1 MTRDSR
7 HGQLELGM
15 GPAQSCGR
23 GTPAGRVGSLAGAT
37 LPAAVTGCRCLHVL
51 LLVAGLTAGMA
62 GMTTPAAWAQSA
74 GDPATATAT
83 APAPLR
89 YANVVEEARAMVRA
103 DLAARGYPGI
113 AIAVSVDGET
123 VWSEGFGYANLE
135 HRVPMWPSVK
145 FRVGSISK
153 SLTAA
158 AAARLVADGRLD
170 LDAPIQK
177 YVPSFPEKAHPI
189 TTRQLGGH
197 LAGIRHYQGDE
208 NFIRDPYAT
217 VLDSLT
223 IFADDPLLHEP
234 GSAFAYTSYGF
245 NLLSAVVESAA
256 RQPFLDTMRDAVF
269 RPLGL
274 RDTVADFV
282 TPIIPGRTSYYVR
295 DDAGQVVNA
304 PWVNNSYKWA
314 GGGFLSTTEDVLAFA
329 NAHLDD
335 DFLTESSRKLLFTEQ
350 KTRDGEGVGYGFGWF
365 IRTRE
370 DGRRLL
376 SHSGGS
382 VGGTSLMVMEPA
394 SRVVVVGL
402 INLTRANNGV
412 VREVLDLFI
421 DAAAATVH

>member
-1 MTRDSR
+1 MTQPFRYR
-7 HGQLELGM
+7 R
-15 GPAQSCGR
+15 PVPRTAR
-23 GTPAGRVGSLAGAT
+23 
-37 LPAAVTGCRCLHVL
+37 AAMTACRRLHVL
-51 LLVAGLTAGMA
+51 LLLAGLLMGGGPPLAS
-62 GMTTPAAWAQSA
+62 AQSS
-74 GDPATATAT
+74 GDPATASAAT

-89 YANVVEEARAMVRA
+89 YAEVVEEARALVLA

-113 AIAVSVDGET
+113 AIAVAVDGET

-158 AAARLVADGRLD
+158 AVARLVEDGHLD

-177 YVPSFPEKAHPI
+177 YVPSFPEKAYPI

-197 LAGIRHYQGDE
+197 LAGIRHYMGDE
-208 NFIRDPYAT
+208 NFIRDPYPT
-217 VLDSLT
+217 VLDGLT

-234 GSAFAYTSYGF
+234 GTAFAYTSYGF
-245 NLLSAVVESAA
+245 NLLSAVVEGAA
-256 RQPFLDTMRDAVF
+256 RKPFLDTMREEIF
-269 RPLGL
+269 GPLGL

-295 DDAGQVVNA
+295 DEAGNVVNA

-335 DFLTESSRKLLFTEQ
+335 DFLTEASRKLLFTEQ
-350 KTRDGEGVGYGFGWF
+350 RTRDGDGVGYGLGWF
-365 IRTRE
+365 IRQRD

-382 VGGTSLMVMEPA
+382 VGGTSLMVMEPE

-421 DAAAATVH
+421 DAAAARHQP

>member
-1 MTRDSR
+1 MR
-7 HGQLELGM
+7 L
-15 GPAQSCGR
+15 A
-23 GTPAGRVGSLAGAT
+23 AGA
-37 LPAAVTGCRCLHVL
+37 GCRGFHVL
-51 LLVAGLTAGMA
+51 LLVVGVLAGTGAPTAS
-62 GMTTPAAWAQSA
+62 AQSA
-74 GDPATATAT
+74 DTPATAPAA

-89 YANVVEEARAMVRA
+89 YAEVVEEARALVRA

-123 VWSEGFGYANLE
+123 IWSEGFGHANLE
-135 HRVPMWPSVK
+135 HRVPMSPAVK
-145 FRVGSISK
+145 FRVGSIAK

-158 AAARLVADGRLD
+158 AVARLVEDGRLD

-177 YVPSFPEKAHPI
+177 YVPSFPDKAHPI
-189 TTRQLGGH
+189 TARQLGGH

-208 NFIRDPYAT
+208 NFIRDPYPT
-217 VLDSLT
+217 VLDSLS

-234 GSAFAYTSYGF
+234 GTAFAYTSYGF
-245 NLLSAVVESAA
+245 NLLSAVVEGAA
-256 RQPFLDTMRDAVF
+256 KKPFLDFMREAVF

-282 TPIIPGRTSYYVR
+282 VPIIAGRTSYYVR
-295 DDAGQVVNA
+295 DGAGRVVNA

-314 GGGFLSTTEDVLAFA
+314 GGGFLSTTEDVLRFA

-335 DFLTESSRKLLFTEQ
+335 DFLTEASRKLLFTEQ
-350 KTRDGEGVGYGFGWF
+350 ETRDGNGVGYGLGWF
-365 IRTRE
+365 IRQRD

-382 VGGTSLMVMEPA
+382 VGGTSLMVMEPE

-421 DAAAATVH
+421 DAANRAAGDD

>member
-1 MTRDSR
+1 MTRQHSR
-7 HGQLELGM
+7 ARDM
-15 GPAQSCGR
+15 APAIVTQSYR
-23 GTPAGRVGSLAGAT
+23 FPALLLPAGLGS
-37 LPAAVTGCRCLHVL
+37 RRLHGL
-51 LLVAGLTAGMA
+51 LLVAGLAVGTAA
-62 GMTTPAAWAQSA
+62 PTVSAQSA
-74 GDPATATAT
+74 GAPAT
-83 APAPLR
+83 APAVAPAPLD
-89 YANVVEEARAMVRA
+89 YAEVVEEARALVRA

-113 AIAVSVDGET
+113 AIAVAVDGET

-135 HRVPMWPSVK
+135 HRVPMQPSVK

-158 AAARLVADGRLD
+158 AVARLVEDGSLD
-170 LDAPIQK
+170 PDAPVQE
-177 YVPSFPEKAHPI
+177 YVPSFPEKSHPI

-197 LAGIRHYQGDE
+197 LAGIRHYRGNE
-208 NFIRDPYAT
+208 NFIRDPYPT
-217 VLDSLT
+217 VLDGLT
-223 IFADDPLLHEP
+223 IFADDPLLYEP
-234 GSAFAYTSYGF
+234 GTMFAYTSYGF
-245 NLLSAVVESAA
+245 NLLSAVVEGAA
-256 RQPFLDTMRDAVF
+256 KKPFLDYMREAVF

-282 TPIIPGRTSYYVR
+282 VPIIAGRTSYYVR
-295 DDAGQVVNA
+295 NDAGSVVNA
-304 PWVNNSYKWA
+304 PWVDNSYKWA
-314 GGGFLSTTEDVLAFA
+314 GGGFLSTTGDVLAFA

-335 DFLTESSRKLLFTEQ
+335 EFLSEASRKLLFTEQ
-350 KTRDGEGVGYGFGWF
+350 RTRDGEGVGYGLGWF

-382 VGGTSLMVMEPA
+382 VGGTSLMVMEPE

>member
-1 MTRDSR
+1 M
-7 HGQLELGM
+7 
-15 GPAQSCGR
+15 A
-23 GTPAGRVGSLAGAT
+23 
-37 LPAAVTGCRCLHVL
+37 PAAVTGRCSLYVL
-51 LLVAGLTAGMA
+51 LLAGLLVGMGA
-62 GMTTPAAWAQSA
+62 PNASAQSA
-74 GDPATATAT
+74 GDLTTAPAV

-89 YANVVEEARAMVRA
+89 YADVVEEARALVRA
-103 DLAARGYPGI
+103 DLDARGYPGI
-113 AIAVSVDGET
+113 AVAVSVDGET

-158 AAARLVADGRLD
+158 AVARLVEDGRLD

-208 NFIRDPYAT
+208 NFIRDPYPT
-217 VLDSLT
+217 VLDGLS

-234 GSAFAYTSYGF
+234 GTAFAYTSYGF
-245 NLLSAVVESAA
+245 NLLSAVVGGAA
-256 RQPFLDTMRDAVF
+256 KQPFLDYMREAVF
-269 RPLGL
+269 RPLGM

-295 DDAGQVVNA
+295 NSARSVVNA

-314 GGGFLSTTEDVLAFA
+314 GGGFLSTTEDVLRFA

-335 DFLTESSRKLLFTEQ
+335 EYLSEASRKLLFTEQ
-350 KTRDGEGVGYGFGWF
+350 RTRDGDGVGYGLGWF
-365 IRTRE
+365 ILTRE

-382 VGGTSLMVMEPA
+382 VGGTSLMVMEPE

-421 DAAAATVH
+421 DAAAASTVH

>member
-1 MTRDSR
+1 MTRRFRAGSRQRPCGDGR
-7 HGQLELGM
+7 HGRAGLE
-15 GPAQSCGR
+15 
-23 GTPAGRVGSLAGAT
+23 AGL
-37 LPAAVTGCRCLHVL
+37 LAVTECRRVHVL
-51 LLVAGLTAGMA
+51 LLLAGLLMGGGAPPVA
-62 GMTTPAAWAQSA
+62 AQSS
-74 GDPATATAT
+74 GDPATAPAAM
-83 APAPLR
+83 APAPLH
-89 YANVVEEARAMVRA
+89 YAEVVEEARARVRA

-113 AIAVSVDGET
+113 AIAVAVDGET

-135 HRVPMWPSVK
+135 HRVPMQPAVK

-158 AAARLVADGRLD
+158 AVARLVEDGRLD

-197 LAGIRHYQGDE
+197 LAGIRHYMGDE
-208 NFIRDPYAT
+208 NFIRDPYPT
-217 VLDSLT
+217 VLHGLT

-234 GSAFAYTSYGF
+234 GTAFAYTSYGF
-245 NLLSAVVESAA
+245 NLLSAVVEGAA
-256 RQPFLDTMRDAVF
+256 KQPFLDHMREAVF

-295 DDAGQVVNA
+295 DDAGRVVNA
-304 PWVNNSYKWA
+304 PWVDNSYKWA

-329 NAHLDD
+329 DAHLDD
-335 DFLTESSRKLLFTEQ
+335 DFLTEASRKLLFTEQ
-350 KTRDGEGVGYGFGWF
+350 KTRDGEGVGYGLGWF

-382 VGGTSLMVMEPA
+382 VGGTSLMVMEPE

-421 DAAAATVH
+421 DAANRAAGDD

>member
-1 MTRDSR
+1 MNREDRTMT
-7 HGQLELGM
+7 
-15 GPAQSCGR
+15 
-23 GTPAGRVGSLAGAT
+23 
-37 LPAAVTGCRCLHVL
+37 LHALVL
-51 LLVAGLTAGMA
+51 LVGLTAGMGIA
-62 GMTTPAAWAQSA
+62 PASAQSS
-74 GDPATATAT
+74 GNPATAPSAV

-89 YANVVEEARAMVRA
+89 YADVVEEARAMVRA
-103 DLAARGYPGI
+103 DLAARGHPGI
-113 AIAVSVDGET
+113 AVAVAVDGET

-135 HRVPMWPSVK
+135 HRVPMQPSVK

-158 AAARLVADGRLD
+158 AAARLVENGRLD
-170 LDAPIQK
+170 LDAPIQQ
-177 YVPSFPEKAHPI
+177 YVPSFPEKTHPV

-208 NFIRDPYAT
+208 NFIRDPYPT
-217 VLDSLT
+217 VLDGLS

-234 GSAFAYTSYGF
+234 GTAFAYTSYGF
-245 NLLSAVVESAA
+245 NLLSAVVEGAA
-256 RQPFLDTMRDAVF
+256 DKPFLDIVRDAVF
-269 RPLGL
+269 RPLGM

-295 DDAGQVVNA
+295 DAAGSVVNA

-314 GGGFLSTTEDVLAFA
+314 GGGFLSTTEDILAFA

-335 DFLTESSRKLLFTEQ
+335 GFLSRASRELLFTEQ

-365 IRTRE
+365 IRTRD

-382 VGGTSLMVMEPA
+382 VGGTSLMVMEPET
-394 SRVVVVGL
+394 RVVVVGL

-421 DAAAATVH
+421 DAVGAQQ

>member
-1 MTRDSR
+1 MTRRFRAGSRQRPCGDGR
-7 HGQLELGM
+7 HGRAGLE
-15 GPAQSCGR
+15 
-23 GTPAGRVGSLAGAT
+23 AGL
-37 LPAAVTGCRCLHVL
+37 LAVTECRRLHVL
-51 LLVAGLTAGMA
+51 LLLAGLLMGGGAPPVA
-62 GMTTPAAWAQSA
+62 AQSS
-74 GDPATATAT
+74 GDPATAPTAM
-83 APAPLR
+83 APAPLH
-89 YANVVEEARAMVRA
+89 YAEVVEEARARVRA

-113 AIAVSVDGET
+113 AIAVAVDGET

-135 HRVPMWPSVK
+135 HRVPMQPSVK

-158 AAARLVADGRLD
+158 AVAGLVEDGRLD
-170 LDAPIQK
+170 LDAPVQK

-189 TTRQLGGH
+189 TARQLGGH
-197 LAGIRHYQGDE
+197 LAGIRHYQGNE
-208 NFIRDPYAT
+208 NFIRDPYPT
-217 VLDSLT
+217 VLDGLS

-234 GSAFAYTSYGF
+234 GTAFAYTSYGF
-245 NLLSAVVESAA
+245 NLLSAVVEGAA
-256 RQPFLDTMRDAVF
+256 RKPFLDHMREAVF

-295 DDAGQVVNA
+295 DDAGRVVNA
-304 PWVNNSYKWA
+304 PWVDNSYKWA
-314 GGGFLSTTEDVLAFA
+314 GGGFLSTTGDVLAFA

-335 DFLTESSRKLLFTEQ
+335 DFLSEASRKLLFTEQ
-350 KTRDGEGVGYGFGWF
+350 KTRGGEGVGYGLGWF

-382 VGGTSLMVMEPA
+382 VGGTSLMVMEPE

-402 INLTRANNGV
+402 INLTRADNGV
-412 VREVLDLFI
+412 VRVVLYLFI
-421 DAAAATVH
+421 DAANRAAGDD

>member
-1 MTRDSR
+1 MTRDAR
-7 HGQLELGM
+7 HGLPRSGTAL
-15 GPAQSCGR
+15 ARSCGR
-23 GTPAGRVGSLAGAT
+23 VGRFAGAKP
-37 LPAAVTGCRCLHVL
+37 LRRKLLAAVTGCRRCSAL
-51 LLVAGLTAGMA
+51 LLVAGLAAGMA
-62 GMTTPAAWAQSA
+62 ATTAAAQSA
-74 GDPATATAT
+74 DAPATA
-83 APAPLR
+83 PVPLR
-89 YANVVEEARAMVRA
+89 YAEVVEEARALVRA

-113 AIAVSVDGET
+113 AIAVAVDGET

-135 HRVPMWPSVK
+135 HRVPMWPAVK

-158 AAARLVADGRLD
+158 AVARLVEDGRLD

-177 YVPSFPEKAHPI
+177 YVPAFPKKAHPI

-208 NFIRDPYAT
+208 NFIRDPYPT
-217 VLDSLT
+217 VLDGLT

-234 GSAFAYTSYGF
+234 GTAFSYTSYGF
-245 NLLSAVVESAA
+245 NLLSAVVEGAA
-256 RQPFLDTMRDAVF
+256 KKPFLDYMREAVF
-269 RPLGL
+269 GPLGM

-295 DDAGQVVNA
+295 DDAGSVVNA

-329 NAHLDD
+329 DAHLDD
-335 DFLTESSRKLLFTEQ
+335 DFLTEASRELLFTEQ
-350 KTRDGEGVGYGFGWF
+350 ETRDGERVGYGLGWF

-382 VGGTSLMVMEPA
+382 VGGTSLMVMEPE

-421 DAAAATVH
+421 DAATEPHTKH

>member
-1 MTRDSR
+1 MTRDSK
-7 HGQLELGM
+7 HGLTGH
-15 GPAQSCGR
+15 GPA
-23 GTPAGRVGSLAGAT
+23 
-37 LPAAVTGCRCLHVL
+37 PAAVKGCLRFHAL
-51 LLVAGLTAGMA
+51 LLVAGLAAGMGA
-62 GMTTPAAWAQSA
+62 PNASAQSA
-74 GDPATATAT
+74 GDLAPVPSV

-89 YANVVEEARAMVRA
+89 YAEAVEEARTLVRA

-113 AIAVSVDGET
+113 AIAVSVGGET
-123 VWSEGFGYANLE
+123 VWSEGFGFANLE

-158 AAARLVADGRLD
+158 AVARLVEDGRLD
-170 LDAPIQK
+170 PDAPIQK

-208 NFIRDPYAT
+208 NFIRDPYPT

-234 GSAFAYTSYGF
+234 GTAFAYTSYGF
-245 NLLSAVVESAA
+245 NLLSAVVEGAA
-256 RQPFLDTMRDAVF
+256 DQPFLDTMRDAVF
-269 RPLGL
+269 RPLGM

-282 TPIIPGRTSYYVR
+282 VPIIPGRTSYYVR
-295 DDAGQVVNA
+295 DASGSVVNA

-314 GGGFLSTTEDVLAFA
+314 GGGFLSTTGDVLAFA

-335 DFLTESSRKLLFTEQ
+335 DFLTEASRELLFTEQ
-350 KTRDGEGVGYGFGWF
+350 KTRGGEGVGYGLGWF

-382 VGGTSLMVMEPA
+382 VGGTSLMVMEPE

-402 INLTRANNGV
+402 INLTRANNAV

-421 DAAAATVH
+421 AAATATVH

>member
-1 MTRDSR
+1 MQARARWTMIPSPAVTARRCLCVVLLLAGVLAGIGAPSV
-7 HGQLELGM
+7 
-15 GPAQSCGR
+15 PAQSAE
-23 GTPAGRVGSLAGAT
+23 TPA
-37 LPAAVTGCRCLHVL
+37 TGPV
-51 LLVAGLTAGMA
+51 
-62 GMTTPAAWAQSA
+62 
-74 GDPATATAT
+74 
-83 APAPLR
+83 PLR
-89 YANVVEEARAMVRA
+89 YAEVVERARTLIQA
-103 DLAARGYPGI
+103 DIAARGYPGI
-113 AIAVSVDGET
+113 AIGVAVDGQA

-158 AAARLVADGRLD
+158 AAAKLVEDGRLD
-170 LDAPIQK
+170 LDVPIQQ
-177 YVPSFPEKAHPI
+177 YVPSFPEKAHPV

-197 LAGIRHYQGDE
+197 HAGIRHYRGDE
-208 NFIRDPYAT
+208 NFIRDPYST
-217 VLDSLT
+217 VLDGLS
-223 IFADDPLLHEP
+223 IFADDPLLHAP
-234 GSAFAYTSYGF
+234 GTAFAYTSFGF
-245 NLLSAVVESAA
+245 NLLSAVVEGAA
-256 RQPFLDTMRDAVF
+256 GQSFLAYMREAVF
-269 RPLGL
+269 RPLGM

-295 DDAGQVVNA
+295 DAAGHVVNA

-314 GGGFLSTTEDVLAFA
+314 GGGFLSTTEDILAFA

-335 DFLTESSRKLLFTEQ
+335 EFLSEASRKLLFTEQ
-350 KTRDGEGVGYGFGWF
+350 RTRDGERVGYGFGWF
-365 IRTRE
+365 IRQRD

-382 VGGTSLMVMEPA
+382 VGGTSLMVMEPE

-421 DAAAATVH
+421 DAAAARAAR

>member
-1 MTRDSR
+1 MTRRFR
-7 HGQLELGM
+7 HGQ
-15 GPAQSCGR
+15 P
-23 GTPAGRVGSLAGAT
+23 GSRMAR
-37 LPAAVTGCRCLHVL
+37 AAMTACRRLHVL
-51 LLVAGLTAGMA
+51 LLLAGLLIASGA
-62 GMTTPAAWAQSA
+62 PPASAQSS
-74 GDPATATAT
+74 GDLATAPAV

-89 YANVVEEARAMVRA
+89 YAEVVEEARALVRA

-113 AIAVSVDGET
+113 AIAVAVDGET

-135 HRVPMWPSVK
+135 HRVPMWPAVK

-158 AAARLVADGRLD
+158 AVARLVEDGRLD

-208 NFIRDPYAT
+208 NFIRDPYPT
-217 VLDSLT
+217 VLDGLT

-234 GSAFAYTSYGF
+234 GTAFAYTSYGF
-245 NLLSAVVESAA
+245 NLLSAVVEGAA
-256 RQPFLDTMRDAVF
+256 RKPFLDHMRDAVF

-295 DDAGQVVNA
+295 DDAGRVVNA
-304 PWVNNSYKWA
+304 PWVDNSYKWA
-314 GGGFLSTTEDVLAFA
+314 GGGFLSTTGDVLAFA

-335 DFLTESSRKLLFTEQ
+335 DFLSEASRRLLFTEQ
-350 KTRDGEGVGYGFGWF
+350 KTRDGDGVGYGLGWF

-382 VGGTSLMVMEPA
+382 VGGTSLMVMEPE

-402 INLTRANNGV
+402 INLTRANNAV
-412 VREVLDLFI
+412 VSEVLDLFI
-421 DAAAATVH
+421 DAAAKTAH

>member
-1 MTRDSR
+1 MTRGFHHNLPVR
-7 HGQLELGM
+7 HM
-15 GPAQSCGR
+15 A
-23 GTPAGRVGSLAGAT
+23 
-37 LPAAVTGCRCLHVL
+37 PAAVTGRYRFHALVL
-51 LLVAGLTAGMA
+51 VIGLLSGMS
-62 GMTTPAAWAQSA
+62 PSIAWAQS
-74 GDPATATAT
+74 TAPSAV

-89 YANVVEEARAMVRA
+89 YAEVVEKARASVSA

-158 AAARLVADGRLD
+158 AAANLVEDGRLD
-170 LDAPIQK
+170 LDAPVQK

-208 NFIRDPYAT
+208 NFIRDPYPT
-217 VLDSLT
+217 VLDGLT
-223 IFADDPLLHEP
+223 IFADDPLLHAP
-234 GSAFAYTSYGF
+234 GTAFAYTSYGF
-245 NLLSAVVESAA
+245 NLLSAVVEGAA
-256 RQPFLDTMRDAVF
+256 KKPFLDTMREAVF
-269 RPLGL
+269 RPLGM
-274 RDTVADFV
+274 RNTVADFV
-282 TPIIPGRTSYYVR
+282 TPVIPGRTSYYVR

-304 PWVNNSYKWA
+304 PWVDNSYKWA
-314 GGGFLSTTEDVLAFA
+314 GGGFLSTTEDVLRFA
-329 NAHLDD
+329 NSHLDD
-335 DFLTESSRKLLFTEQ
+335 EFLSEASRKLLFTEQ
-350 KTRDGEGVGYGFGWF
+350 RTRDGEGVGYGFGWF

-382 VGGTSLMVMEPA
+382 VGGTSLMVMEPETGT
-394 SRVVVVGL
+394 VVVGL

-421 DAAAATVH
+421 DAAAAATVH

>member
-1 MTRDSR
+1 MTRS
-7 HGQLELGM
+7 HY
-15 GPAQSCGR
+15 PA
-23 GTPAGRVGSLAGAT
+23 
-37 LPAAVTGCRCLHVL
+37 PAAVTRRYRLHALLLAALTGSRRLHALL
-51 LLVAGLTAGMA
+51 LLVGLAAGM
-62 GMTTPAAWAQSA
+62 GIPPASAQSS
-74 GDPATATAT
+74 GNPATAPSAV

-89 YANVVEEARAMVRA
+89 YADVVEEARALVRA

-113 AIAVSVDGET
+113 AIAVAIDGET

-135 HRVPMWPSVK
+135 HRVPMQPAVK

-158 AAARLVADGRLD
+158 TVARLVEDGRLD
-170 LDAPIQK
+170 LDAPIQA

-189 TTRQLGGH
+189 TARQLGGH

-208 NFIRDPYAT
+208 NFIRDPYPT
-217 VLDSLT
+217 VLDSLS

-234 GSAFAYTSYGF
+234 GTAFAYTSYGF
-245 NLLSAVVESAA
+245 NLLSAVVEGAA
-256 RQPFLDTMRDAVF
+256 KKPFLDTMREAVF

-282 TPIIPGRTSYYVR
+282 VPIIRGRTSYYVR
-295 DDAGQVVNA
+295 DDAGRVVNA
-304 PWVNNSYKWA
+304 PWVDNSYKWA
-314 GGGFLSTTEDVLAFA
+314 GGGFLSTTEDILAFA

-335 DFLTESSRKLLFTEQ
+335 GFLTEASRKLLFTEQ
-350 KTRDGEGVGYGFGWF
+350 KTRDGEGVGYGIGWF
-365 IRTRE
+365 IRERD

-382 VGGTSLMVMEPA
+382 VGGTSLMVIEPE

-421 DAAAATVH
+421 DAAEAPHTEH

>member
-1 MTRDSR
+1 MTRQHSR
-7 HGQLELGM
+7 ARDM
-15 GPAQSCGR
+15 APAIVTQSYR
-23 GTPAGRVGSLAGAT
+23 FLALL
-37 LPAAVTGCRCLHVL
+37 LPAALGSRRLHGL
-51 LLVAGLTAGMA
+51 LLVAGLAVGTAA
-62 GMTTPAAWAQSA
+62 PTVSAQSA
-74 GDPATATAT
+74 GAPAT
-83 APAPLR
+83 APAVAPAPLD
-89 YANVVEEARAMVRA
+89 YAEVVEEARALVRA

-113 AIAVSVDGET
+113 AIAVAVDGET

-135 HRVPMWPSVK
+135 HRVPMQPSVK

-158 AAARLVADGRLD
+158 AVARLVEDGSLD
-170 LDAPIQK
+170 PDAPVQE
-177 YVPSFPEKAHPI
+177 YVPSFPEKSHPI

-197 LAGIRHYQGDE
+197 LAGIRHYRGDE
-208 NFIRDPYAT
+208 NFIRDPYPT
-217 VLDSLT
+217 VLDGLT

-234 GSAFAYTSYGF
+234 GTMFAYTSYGF
-245 NLLSAVVESAA
+245 NLLSAVVEGAA
-256 RQPFLDTMRDAVF
+256 KKPFLDHMREAVF

-282 TPIIPGRTSYYVR
+282 VPIISGRTSYYVR
-295 DDAGQVVNA
+295 DDAGSVVNA
-304 PWVNNSYKWA
+304 PWVDNSYKWA
-314 GGGFLSTTEDVLAFA
+314 GGGFLSTTGDVLAFA

-335 DFLTESSRKLLFTEQ
+335 DFLSEASRKLLFTEQ
-350 KTRDGEGVGYGFGWF
+350 KTRDGEGVGYGLGWF

-382 VGGTSLMVMEPA
+382 VGGTSLMVMEPE

-402 INLTRANNGV
+402 INLTRANNDV

-421 DAAAATVH
+421 DAAAPRTEH